1 MIKHVVFLLF
11 LFASCVSYACGDGH
25 IYSPPVVHAMRV
37 QTPTENPIAKHPI
50 VPRRVASARRVI
62 RY

>member
-1 MIKHVVFLLF
+1 MLKHLLVFICF
-11 LFASCVSYACGDGH
+11 IIPCASHSCNVQYR
-25 IYSPPVVHAMRV
+25 YQRPMVHAMRT
-37 QTPTENPIAKHPI
+37 QENVPVAKHPI